1 MAAAEQ
7 LSFDEINKWRM
18 DALKHFLKK
27 RGLKVSGLR
36 KEELVARVFAAAE
49 QNMPVCLDAASWVAQ
64 TQCERESPLKTPEG
78 VLTDP
83 SELHNGW
90 IGELNGMTKWPP
102 ILLSDITLYI
112 MKDHPGNDISLQKRL
127 LNEYKEGKAYRLYS
141 AGWLK
146 QIYIHPVDN
155 NCNYCFLKAECTPS
169 MKINDV
175 PHIVWICAKKE
186 SGEIHSAFCT
196 STAG

>member
-1 MAAAEQ
+1 MENGPIET
-7 LSFDEINKWRM
+7 L
-18 DALKHFLKK
+18 LKK
-27 RGLKVSGLR
+27 RGLKVSGR
-36 KEELVARVFAAAE
+36 EEELVARVFAAAE
-49 QNMPVCLDAASWVAQ
+49 QNMPVFLDAASRVAQ
-64 TQCERESPLKTPEG
+64 TQRERES
-78 VLTDP
+78 
-83 SELHNGW
+83 
-90 IGELNGMTKWPP
+90 LNGMTKRPP
-102 ILLSDITLYI
+102 ILLSDITLYL
-112 MKDHPGNDISLQKRL
+112 MKDHPANDISLQKRL
-127 LNEYKEGKAYRLYS
+127 LNEYKEGKAYRLFS

-196 STAG
+196 CTAG

>member
-1 MAAAEQ
+1 MAAVKQ
-7 LSFDEINKWRM
+7 LSFDEINTWRM
-18 DALKHFLKK
+18 DALKQFLKK
-27 RGLKVSGLR
+27 QGLKVSGK
-36 KEELVARVFAAAE
+36 KEDLVAHVFAAAE
-49 QNMPVCLDAASWVAQ
+49 QNMPVCLDVASRVSQ
-64 TQCERESPLKTPEG
+64 MQCERESLLKTPEG
-78 VLTDP
+78 VVLDP

-155 NCNYCFLKAECTPS
+155 NCNCCFYENK
-169 MKINDV
+169 
-175 PHIVWICAKKE
+175 
-186 SGEIHSAFCT
+186 
-196 STAG
+196 

>member
-1 MAAAEQ
+1 MAAVKQ
-7 LSFDEINKWRM
+7 LSFDEINTWRM

-27 RGLKVSGLR
+27 RGLKVSGK
-36 KEELVARVFAAAE
+36 KEELVAHVFAAAE
-49 QNMPVCLDAASWVAQ
+49 QNMPVCLDAASRVAQ
-64 TQCERESPLKTPEG
+64 MQCERESLLKTPEG
-78 VLTDP
+78 VLPDP

-146 QIYIHPVDN
+146 QIYIHPVDIN
-155 NCNYCFLKAECTPS
+155 NCNNCFLKAECTPYYEN
-169 MKINDV
+169 K
-175 PHIVWICAKKE
+175 
-186 SGEIHSAFCT
+186 
-196 STAG
+196 

>member
-112 MKDHPGNDISLQKRL
+112 MKDHPGNDISLPKRL
-127 LNEYKEGKAYRLYS
+127 LN
-141 AGWLK
+141 
-146 QIYIHPVDN
+146 
-155 NCNYCFLKAECTPS
+155 
-169 MKINDV
+169 
-175 PHIVWICAKKE
+175 
-186 SGEIHSAFCT
+186 
-196 STAG
+196 